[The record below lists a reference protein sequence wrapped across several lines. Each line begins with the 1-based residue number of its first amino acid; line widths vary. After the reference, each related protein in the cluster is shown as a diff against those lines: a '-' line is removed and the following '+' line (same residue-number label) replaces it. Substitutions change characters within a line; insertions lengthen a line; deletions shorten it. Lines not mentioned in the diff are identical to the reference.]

1 MASTGDFVLP
11 DELYYHAEDHLWAR
25 VEGNLVRV
33 GLDTVAVASAQAISH
48 IRLKPPGRSTPQ
60 NRPFGTMEA
69 GKYVGPLRLPVGGKV
84 VEVNESVLGDPGLV
98 NRDPYG
104 EGWMVLVEPEDLARD
119 LALLMHGDPLQPWL
133 EESVAAWRAKGLLKN

>member
-1 MASTGDFVLP
+1 MASFGGFGLP
-11 DELYYHAEDHLWAR
+11 DELYYHPEDHLWVK
-25 VEGNLVRV
+25 VESKLARV
-33 GLDTVAVASAQAISH
+33 GLDVVAQTSAQAITH

-69 GKYVGPLRLPVGGKV
+69 GKYVGPLRMPVAGKV
-84 VEVNESVLGDPGLV
+84 IEINDGVIADPGLV

-119 LALLMHGDPLQPWL
+119 LAALIHGEQLQSWL
-133 EESVAAWRAKGLLKN
+133 ETSVTAWRAKGLLKK

>member
-11 DELYYHAEDHLWAR
+11 DELYYHPEDHLWAR
-25 VEGNLVRV
+25 VEGSLVRV
-33 GLDTVAVASAQAISH
+33 GLDVVALASAQAISH
-48 IRLKPPGRSTPQ
+48 LRLKPPGRSTPQ

-84 VEVNESVLGDPGLV
+84 VEVNENVLDDPSSVG
-98 NRDPYG
+98 RDPYG

-119 LALLMHGDPLQPWL
+119 LALLVHGDRLQPWL